1 MTQKEIFTL
10 AMVAFFVLLILFIV
24 FASKN
29 KKLMNKA
36 KQNTIKQKLVAKH
49 YPAYDFAL
57 RYGFIAPITFGGP
70 LALQTY
76 GQTGG
81 FVVLGLILF
90 LLPLLHMASLFLQE
104 QARQR
109 EAEGEEGHKEKVK
122 LIKKHC
128 PTDYNA
134 YTIIVCFGGS
144 FLGVYLSYFGI
155 YQAITFG
162 SLSFILFSPLDHWV
176 HHKFFEKSKLKE
188 QAAD

>member
-1 MTQKEIFTL
+1 MTQSEIFTL
-10 AMVAFFVLLILFIV
+10 AIAAFFVLLILSIV

-29 KKLMNKA
+29 KKLMNQA
-36 KQNTIKQKLVAKH
+36 KLNTKKHDLVAKH
-49 YPAYDFAL
+49 YPTIDVAL
-57 RYGFIAPITFGGP
+57 RFGFIGPIIFGNT
-70 LALQTY
+70 LALQAY
-76 GQTGG
+76 GKTGG

-144 FLGVYLSYFGI
+144 FLGVYLSDFGI

-162 SLSFILFSPLDHWV
+162 SLSFILFAPLDHWV